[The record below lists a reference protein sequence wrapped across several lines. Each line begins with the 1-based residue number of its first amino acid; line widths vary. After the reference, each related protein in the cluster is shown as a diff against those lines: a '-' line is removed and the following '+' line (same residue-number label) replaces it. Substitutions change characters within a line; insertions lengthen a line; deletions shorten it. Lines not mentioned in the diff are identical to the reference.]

1 MAAARDRFEMALGA
15 IVATTLVAT
24 LVLVY
29 KTFNGDFGDH
39 MMVGAQI
46 AQVGDS
52 LDDGDIVTYRD
63 VIVGEVASFAP
74 ARTGGATLR
83 LQLHSDLARQV
94 PANVTAVA
102 VPANLFGATQ
112 ILLLPPE
119 APSAAS
125 LRAGQ
130 TIPADASP
138 AASGLQTAL
147 ADAYDLITA
156 VHPAQLD
163 AALTALATA
172 VQGRGADLGRLI
184 RQADDYLR
192 ALAPSIPEL
201 DETITRFATVTEQV
215 AVHAPALLKTLGN
228 FLVPARGIL
237 AKKDAVARL
246 FDVAPATLDN
256 ATKLLNATSDNF
268 ITVVTNEVPFLRAA
282 AADPGVA
289 SQLITGLKH
298 VIDAVNSAV
307 HNGRLRVEAVFSGIN
322 FAGILQTYA
331 NQPSAVLS
339 GVADPPLYTDADCPR
354 YPGASGPNCGSG
366 GSSSS
371 PASGDVIA
379 LSTATTAGNQYSSVG
394 GAEENAVVK
403 TFICGLTGLPR
414 DSVPDG
420 MGAYLGPLLRGAV
433 TVIS

>member
-1 MAAARDRFEMALGA
+1 MPKAREGFETLLGA
-15 IVATTLVAT
+15 IVATSLVAA

-39 MMVGAQI
+39 ITVGAEI

-83 LQLHSDLARQV
+83 LQLHSDLARQI

-112 ILLLPPE
+112 ILLLPPNV
-119 APSAAS
+119 AS
-125 LRAGQ
+125 DARLNAGQ

-172 VQGRGADLGRLI
+172 VQGQGANLGRLI
-184 RQADDYLR
+184 RRADEYLR
-192 ALAPSIPEL
+192 ALAPSLPRL
-201 DETITRFATVTEQV
+201 DSTITRFAKV
-215 AVHAPALLKTLGN
+215 ADQLAVQAPDLLKTLGN

-237 AKKDAVARL
+237 RKKEAVARL
-246 FDVAPATLDN
+246 FNIAPVALDN
-256 ATKLLNATSDNF
+256 ATKLMNATSDNF
-268 ITVVTNEVPFLRAA
+268 ITVVTNEVPFLQAA

-289 SQLITGLKH
+289 AQLITGLKR
-298 VIDAVNSAV
+298 VTDAVNSAV
-307 HNGRLRVEAVFSGIN
+307 HNGRLSVEAVFSGIN
-322 FAGILQTYA
+322 FAGIFQTLVGR
-331 NQPSAVLS
+331 PSEVLRA
-339 GVADPPLYTDADCPR
+339 VADPPLYTGADCPR
-354 YPGASGPNCGSG
+354 YPGASGPNCGAV
-366 GSSSS
+366 GSAS
-371 PASGDVIA
+371 PASRHVIA
-379 LSTATTAGNQYSSVG
+379 LSTASTAGSEYSAVG
-394 GAEENAVVK
+394 GAQENAVVK
-403 TFICGLTGLPR
+403 TFICGLTGLSR
-414 DSVPDG
+414 DQVPDG